1 MSLAASQ
8 ATAAAV
14 AKRARRSSGGVLFL
28 RHHRGV
34 LIITA
39 VFIVLFA
46 VSIAF
51 SGGAFGYFEASFMS
65 SGGATLALAAMGQ
78 ALVVLVGGF
87 DLSVGSVVSLV
98 NVVLATHMG
107 SSLGSMVGVG
117 LVGIVVGGA
126 VGAFNGFFVAF
137 LGLQPIVV
145 TLSSMFLVRGITVL
159 VLDSPGGGVPDDFKN
174 FLTGAVIPNVLPA
187 ALLVIV
193 AAIIVWLAI
202 KGTRFGIGIYAVGS
216 DEDSAR
222 SAGIPVRRT
231 KFLTYMIAGMFYGAA
246 GVFITAQTGS
256 GDPLIGDPLLLETF
270 AAVVLGGTL
279 LGGGRG
285 GLIGAIFGAYT
296 LMLMVNLLLALNV
309 SAYYSS
315 VAEGVVLILAVMVSA
330 IHHDAPVAQC
340 ARQMRRLVTGWR
352 AGLLPSQIRWS
363 EAPRRIA
370 LPGAASIARAP
381 RVTWMQRNGERLR
394 FALPAYVCVAGVLI
408 VTAIVRPD
416 TVGHWSYYNSL
427 VVLSSFLIV
436 LALGQGSV
444 ILTGGLDLSVPW
456 VIGFCGILAAGL
468 ISGSNAAS
476 IWVIPMVL
484 FVGALIGMVNGL
496 GVVVLG
502 LPPIVITLAMNGIL
516 QGAALVYSNG
526 TPSGFSSSGLHWF
539 MTGHLAGF
547 APVVLFI
554 IAFVVGSVILLG
566 GTVFGRRVY
575 AVGNSITV
583 ARLSGINVPRTLVL
597 VYALSGLCSAV
608 VGVML
613 TGFSGQASLGMGDDY
628 LLPSIAVVVV
638 GGTLITGG
646 RGHYLGMLGGALL
659 LTALQTLLDGTNL
672 PHAVRDIIFGLVV
685 LGAVLALRERS
696 TR

>member
-1 MSLAASQ
+1 MSLTTSP
-8 ATAAAV
+8 V
-14 AKRARRSSGGVLFL
+14 RAPRSSGGVLFL
-28 RHHRGV
+28 RHNRGM
-34 LIITA
+34 LIAAA
-39 VFIVLFA
+39 VFIVFFA
-46 VSIAF
+46 VSIAS
-51 SGGAFGYFEASFMS
+51 SGGAFDYFEASFMS

-107 SSLGSMVGVG
+107 AGLGSMIGVSV
-117 LVGIVVGGA
+117 LGIAVGGA

-145 TLSSMFLVRGITVL
+145 TLSSMFLIRGVTVL
-159 VLDSPGGGVPDDFKN
+159 VLDSPGGGVPDAFKN
-174 FLTGAVIPNVLPA
+174 FFTGAVIPNFLPA
-187 ALLVIV
+187 ALLVI
-193 AAIIVWLAI
+193 AAAAIVWLLI

-216 DEDSAR
+216 DEDAAR
-222 SAGIPVRRT
+222 SAGIAVRRT

-246 GVFITAQTGS
+246 GVFISAQTGS
-256 GDPLIGDPLLLETF
+256 GDPLVGDPLVLESF

-330 IHHDAPVAQC
+330 VHRQAPVAQY
-340 ARQMRRLVTGWR
+340 ARQMRRWVTGWR
-352 AGLLPSQIRWS
+352 AGQLPSQIRWN
-363 EAPRRIA
+363 EAPRRLA
-370 LPGAASIARAP
+370 PPGMVP

-394 FALPAYVCVAGVLI
+394 FVLPAYLCAAGVLI
-408 VTAIVRPD
+408 ATAIVRPD
-416 TVGHWSYYNSL
+416 TLDRWSYYNEL
-427 VVLSSFLIV
+427 IVLSSFLIV
-436 LALGQGSV
+436 LALGQGVV

-456 VIGFCGILAAGL
+456 VIGFCGIFAAGL

-476 IWVIPMVL
+476 VWVIPMVL
-484 FVGALIGMVNGL
+484 VIGALIGMVNGV
-496 GVVVLG
+496 GVVVFG

-526 TPSGFSSSGLHWF
+526 TPAGFSSPGLHWF
-539 MTGHLAGF
+539 MTGTVAGL

-554 IAFVVGSVILLG
+554 ILFVVGSVILLG

-575 AVGNSITV
+575 AIGNSITV
-583 ARLSGINVPRTLVL
+583 ARLSGVNVPRTLIL
-597 VYALSGLCSAV
+597 VYALSGLCSAI

>member
-51 SGGAFGYFEASFMS
+51 SGGDFGYFEASFMS

>member
-1 MSLAASQ
+1 MSFVASP
-8 ATAAAV
+8 TAAAGG
-14 AKRARRSSGGVLFL
+14 RARRSSGSVLFL

-34 LIITA
+34 LIIAA
-39 VFIVLFA
+39 VFVVLFA

-51 SGGAFGYFEASFMS
+51 SGGAFDYFEASFMS

-107 SSLGSMVGVG
+107 PGLGSMVGVS
-117 LVGIVVGGA
+117 LLGIAVGGA

-145 TLSSMFLVRGITVL
+145 TLSSMFLVRGVTVL
-159 VLDSPGGGVPDDFKN
+159 VLASPGGGAPDAFKN

-193 AAIIVWLAI
+193 AAVIVWLAI

-246 GVFITAQTGS
+246 GVFITAQTGA

-330 IHHDAPVAQC
+330 IHRDAPVAQC
-340 ARQMRRLVTGWR
+340 ARQLSRLVTGWR

-370 LPGAASIARAP
+370 LPGAASVARAP

-394 FALPAYVCVAGVLI
+394 FALPAYLSVAGVLI
-408 VTAIVRPD
+408 VTAFVRPD

-427 VVLSSFLIV
+427 IVLSSFLIV

-476 IWVIPMVL
+476 LWVIPMVL
-484 FVGALIGMVNGL
+484 VIGALIGMVNGL

-526 TPSGFSSSGLHWF
+526 TPSGFSSPGLHWF
-539 MTGHLAGF
+539 MTGHIAGL
-547 APVVLFI
+547 APVVLFM

-583 ARLSGINVPRTLVL
+583 ARLSGVSVPRTLVL

-613 TGFSGQASLGMGDDY
+613 TGFGGQASLGMGDEY

>member
-1 MSLAASQ
+1 MSLV
-8 ATAAAV
+8 ATQAAAD
-14 AKRARRSSGGVLFL
+14 AIRARRSSGGVLFL

-34 LIITA
+34 LIIAA
-39 VFIVLFA
+39 VFLVLFA
-46 VSIAF
+46 VSIVF
-51 SGGAFGYFEASFMS
+51 SGGAFDYFEASFMS

-107 SSLGSMVGVG
+107 ASLGSMVGVSLLG
-117 LVGIVVGGA
+117 IAVGAA

-145 TLSSMFLVRGITVL
+145 TLSSMFLIRGVTVL
-159 VLDSPGGGVPDDFKN
+159 VLASPGGGVPDDFKN
-174 FLTGAVIPNVLPA
+174 FFTGAVIPNFLPA

-193 AAIIVWLAI
+193 AAVIVWLVI

-216 DEDSAR
+216 DEDAAR

-246 GVFITAQTGS
+246 GVFISAQTGA

-330 IHHDAPVAQC
+330 IHRDAPVAQC
-340 ARQMRRLVTGWR
+340 ARQLSRLVTGWR
-352 AGLLPSQIRWS
+352 AGLLPSQIRWT
-363 EAPRRIA
+363 EAPRRIG
-370 LPGAASIARAP
+370 LPGAAAIARAP

-416 TVGHWSYYNSL
+416 TVGHLSYYNSL

-436 LALGQGSV
+436 LALGQGTV

-484 FVGALIGMVNGL
+484 VIGALIGMVNGL

-526 TPSGFSSSGLHWF
+526 TPDGFSSPALHWF

-554 IAFVVGSVILLG
+554 IAFVVGYVILLG

-583 ARLSGINVPRTLVL
+583 AHLSGVNVPRTLVL
-597 VYALSGLCSAV
+597 VYALSGLCSAI

-638 GGTLITGG
+638 GGALITGG

>member
-1 MSLAASQ
+1 VSVTSMLKEASLGAPQ
-8 ATAAAV
+8 
-14 AKRARRSSGGVLFL
+14 RSSGAALFL

-34 LIITA
+34 LIAAA

-46 VSIAF
+46 VSVAS
-51 SGGAFGYFEASFMS
+51 SGGAFDYFEASFMS

-78 ALVVLVGGF
+78 ALVILVGGF
-87 DLSVGSVVSLV
+87 DLSVGAVVSLV

-107 SSLGSMVGVG
+107 ASVGSMIGVSV
-117 LVGIVVGGA
+117 LGIGVGGA

-145 TLSSMFLVRGITVL
+145 TLSSMFLIRGVTVL
-159 VLDSPGGGVPDDFKN
+159 VLDSPGGGVPDGFKK

-187 ALLVIV
+187 AVLVIAV
-193 AAIIVWLAI
+193 AVIVWLAM
-202 KGTRFGIGIYAVGS
+202 KGTRFGVSIYAIGS
-216 DEDSAR
+216 DEESAR
-222 SAGIPVRRT
+222 SAGIPVRRA
-231 KFLTYMIAGMFYGAA
+231 KFLTYLIAGTFYGAA
-246 GVFITAQTGS
+246 GVFISAQTGS
-256 GDPLIGDPLLLETF
+256 GDPLVGDPLLLETF

-315 VAEGVVLILAVMVSA
+315 VAEGVVLIFAVMVSA
-330 IHHDAPVAQC
+330 VHKDAPVAQY
-340 ARQMRRLVTGWR
+340 ARRTRRLVTGWR
-352 AGLLPSQIRWS
+352 AGLLPYQIRWA
-363 EAPRRIA
+363 EAPWRLA
-370 LPGAASIARAP
+370 LPGASGPAHIP

-394 FALPAYVCVAGVLI
+394 FALPAYLCVAGVLI
-408 VTAIVRPD
+408 ATAIVRPD
-416 TVGHWSYYNSL
+416 TLDRWSYYNSL

-436 LALGQGSV
+436 LALGQGTV

-468 ISGSNAAS
+468 ISGSNVAS
-476 IWVIPMVL
+476 IWVVPLVL
-484 FVGALIGMVNGL
+484 VIGGLIGLVNGL
-496 GVVVLG
+496 GVVVFG

-526 TPSGFSSSGLHWF
+526 TPSGFSSPGLHWF
-539 MTGHLAGF
+539 MTADIAGV

-554 IAFVVGSVILLG
+554 VVFVVASVVLLG

-575 AVGNSITV
+575 AIGNSITV
-583 ARLSGINVPRTLVL
+583 ARLSGVNVPRTLIL
-597 VYALSGLCSAV
+597 VYALSGFCSAI

-638 GGTLITGG
+638 GGALITGG

-685 LGAVLALRERS
+685 LGSVLALRERS